1 MSSSSHYSD
10 KAALRGEPG
19 YVWRSGQERRLKMIR
34 QWIDLADAVILD
46 NGCGLGTYLEAFAPF
61 SSHRFGL
68 ELEMERGREA
78 LETAA
83 FIVQAMG
90 ETLPFAS
97 SRFDFVFSNE
107 VIEHVADDR
116 LAMAE
121 MVRVCKPRGRI
132 LIFCPNRWYP
142 VEQHG
147 IYWRGKYKF
156 GNIPLVNYLPN
167 PLRNRLAPH
176 VRTYSKYDLFRL
188 FHKLPVKVVHYG
200 RIFGGYDNIEH
211 RWPKIGRFVKNSLY
225 AAEKTPFSML
235 GISHLL
241 VLEKTIK

>member
-1 MSSSSHYSD
+1 
-10 KAALRGEPG
+10 
-19 YVWRSGQERRLKMIR
+19 MIQ
-34 QWIDLADAVILD
+34 QWIDLTDAVILD

-61 SSHRFGL
+61 TPHRFGL
-68 ELEMERGREA
+68 ELELDRAQKA
-78 LETAA
+78 LAVA
-83 FIVQAMG
+83 PGIVQARG

-97 SRFDFVFSNE
+97 DRFDFVFSNE
-107 VIEHVADDR
+107 VIEHVVDDR
-116 LAMAE
+116 LAVAE
-121 MVRVCKPRGRI
+121 MVRVTKPGGRL

-167 PLRNRLAPH
+167 ALRNRLAPH
-176 VRTYSKYDLFRL
+176 VRAYTKYTLLNL
-188 FHKLPVKVVHYG
+188 FHGLPVAVMHHG

-211 RWPKIGRFVKNSLY
+211 RWPTVGRFIKNGLY
-225 AAEKTPFSML
+225 AAEKTPLSVL

-241 VLEKTIK
+241 VLQKCSG